1 MLFSEASGRKV
12 VSTSTAET
20 VGQIVDFVIDPRS
33 HSLVALTLKKTD
45 HGDTLLWTRIT
56 AFGADAVTV
65 AGAEVIIDANDAI
78 AELSGK
84 DQRLVGKR
92 VLNTAGEDLGPVT
105 DVDFDPDTGRLVA
118 LALAAGSIAGARLIG
133 IGSYAAVVH
142 PDS

>member
-1 MLFSEASGRKV
+1 MPANGPEWRKV
-12 VSTSTAET
+12 DTRALADGAVMAN
-20 VGQIVDFVIDPRS
+20 VGPGEAKYVR
-33 HSLVALTLKKTD
+33 LTFDVT
-45 HGDTLLWTRIT
+45 GPGRIT
-56 AFGADAVTV
+56 AFGVDAVTV

-118 LALAAGSIAGARLIG
+118 LALAAGSIAGARLLR